1 MKDGRSFPGRT
12 PRIQLHVGH
21 HLGAAPLHFSTLI
34 DYIMKTFD
42 INEAADFLKI
52 DRSTALDLA
61 HVGTL
66 PGAKVGRAWV
76 FMEDELVAYLRD
88 VTRKQ
93 TQARRA
99 QLEVAQV
106 IDRAQQEPKPRR
118 RGRRRPLPDL
128 PELGG
133 QVAAA

>member
-1 MKDGRSFPGRT
+1 
-12 PRIQLHVGH
+12 
-21 HLGAAPLHFSTLI
+21 
-34 DYIMKTFD
+34 MKTYD

-52 DRSTALDLA
+52 DRSTALELA
-61 HVGTL
+61 HLGTL

-88 VTRKQ
+88 MTRKQ

-99 QLEVAQV
+99 EAEAAQ
-106 IDRAQQEPKPRR
+106 IIKEAKRDPRPKPRGRHR
-118 RGRRRPLPDL
+118 RLPDL

-133 QVAAA
+133 QVASS

>member
-1 MKDGRSFPGRT
+1 
-12 PRIQLHVGH
+12 
-21 HLGAAPLHFSTLI
+21 
-34 DYIMKTFD
+34 MKTYD
-42 INEAADFLKI
+42 INEAADFLKV

-61 HVGTL
+61 NLGTL

-93 TQARRA
+93 TQVRRA
-99 QLEVAQV
+99 NAEACQV
-106 IDRAQQEPKPRR
+106 MDRAQPEPGPVRR
-118 RGRRRPLPDL
+118 SRRRPVPDL
-128 PELGG
+128 PELRS

>member
-1 MKDGRSFPGRT
+1 MLVSATTK
-12 PRIQLHVGH
+12 
-21 HLGAAPLHFSTLI
+21 
-34 DYIMKTFD
+34 MKTYD
-42 INEAADFLKI
+42 SNEAADFLKI

-61 HVGTL
+61 NLGTL

-99 QLEVAQV
+99 EAEATQV
-106 IDRAQQEPKPRR
+106 LDRPVREAKSRR
-118 RGRRRPLPDL
+118 RNRLRPLPAL
-128 PELGG
+128 PEVNS

>member
-1 MKDGRSFPGRT
+1 MKGGHSFPGRT
-12 PRIQLHVGH
+12 PRCALPAGR
-21 HLGAAPLHFSTLI
+21 HLGAAPLLFFHVDRLI
-34 DYIMKTFD
+34 VKTYD
-42 INEAADFLKI
+42 INEAADFLKV

-61 HVGTL
+61 HLGTL

-99 QLEVAQV
+99 QMEVAQV

-118 RGRRRPLPDL
+118 RGRSRPLPEL

-133 QVAAA
+133 QIAAA